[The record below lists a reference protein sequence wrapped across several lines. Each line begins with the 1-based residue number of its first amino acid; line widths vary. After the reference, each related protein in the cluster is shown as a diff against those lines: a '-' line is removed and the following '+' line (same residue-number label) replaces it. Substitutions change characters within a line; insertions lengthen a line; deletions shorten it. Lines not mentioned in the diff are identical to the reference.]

1 MTKIAAIIYAC
12 LAAFVII
19 FQIALTFG
27 APWGEY
33 AMGGFHHGTYDVKL
47 KFVALFQIF
56 IIAVM
61 AVIVL
66 LRAEILKG
74 APIEAA
80 KRGMWLVLFLS
91 FLSMVMNLITPS
103 KKERMLWAPVAI
115 VMFLCA
121 ATVAR
126 GEDERA

>member
-1 MTKIAAIIYAC
+1 MTKIAAIIYAF
-12 LAAFVII
+12 LSAFVIL
-19 FQIALTFG
+19 FQIAVTFG

-47 KFVALFQIF
+47 KFAALFQIF

-66 LRAEILKG
+66 LRADILKG
-74 APIEAA
+74 ATIDAA

-91 FLSMVMNLITPS
+91 FMSMVMNVITPS

-121 ATVAR
+121 ATIAR
-126 GEDERA
+126 ADEGA